1 MVVVAN
7 TGSIDG
13 SGPGGIEA
21 GSAHGLTNQVE
32 DEDKKEDEKGSDE
45 EMRRAEEM
53 REVKMPM
60 VQAHDTH
67 TNVIMA
73 SAISEVPPPSN
84 PTVFIGRHVYHSSG
98 GAFFFPP
105 LSHTHTVQRRNFFLS
120 KWC

>member
-1 MVVVAN
+1 MPN

-73 SAISEVPPPSN
+73 SASAILTRPILFSFSQPKSN
-84 PTVFIGRHVYHSSG
+84 HVTRKCSSLQLSFFIIHLFIYLL
-98 GAFFFPP
+98 F
-105 LSHTHTVQRRNFFLS
+105 
-120 KWC
+120 